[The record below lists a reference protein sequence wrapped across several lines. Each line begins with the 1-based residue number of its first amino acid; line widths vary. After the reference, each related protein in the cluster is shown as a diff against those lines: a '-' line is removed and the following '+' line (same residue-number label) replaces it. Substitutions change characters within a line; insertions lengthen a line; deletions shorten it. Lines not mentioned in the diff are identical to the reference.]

1 MISAKSIQHEYDKLY
16 VQLRKYIWSFSIVQT
31 IADIEIASYT
41 LFTDIDDLRRLLNK
55 LKMETLS
62 VYNKDEEYRS
72 ALDSFL
78 NLIAETGTIYLK
90 LNQVKEVL
98 SYED

>member
-1 MISAKSIQHEYDKLY
+1 M
-16 VQLRKYIWSFSIVQT
+16 
-31 IADIEIASYT
+31 
-41 LFTDIDDLRRLLNK
+41 NK